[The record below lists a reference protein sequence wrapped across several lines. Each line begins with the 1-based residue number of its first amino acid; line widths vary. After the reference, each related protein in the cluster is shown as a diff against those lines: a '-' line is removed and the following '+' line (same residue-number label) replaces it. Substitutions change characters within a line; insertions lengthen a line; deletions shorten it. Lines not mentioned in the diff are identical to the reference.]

1 MSRIP
6 NIPEHSPGSTYAE
19 PMEPT
24 DPMADPPAEP
34 RSWDDLTGAL
44 RLLRAHA
51 GSPSFAELVRRVE
64 AVRAARGLPP
74 GERRPGRVTVYDA
87 FRDGRARLDVELL
100 ADLVRALGAADRVDD
115 WRRAHAA
122 VSARPGARVEPI
134 ATPGSAV
141 VVDMPESGAALIGRD
156 EMLARVAALL
166 DGPPRVIVV
175 TGLAG
180 AGKSALAVQ
189 AAHRYARAT
198 GASVR
203 QLGPAGWEVAA
214 EVGAALS
221 DVRTTGTPVLLAHDP
236 PDTGAIRSL
245 ASAADGWHLLVTA
258 RRVPELPEAAM
269 VRLDPLSLS
278 TARDLLAAA
287 AGPDGAA
294 RLAEDP
300 DRTDALIA
308 ACGTLP
314 LSLSITGGQIA
325 AQPGWSV
332 ADHLHRITQSGHP
345 MPALDAA
352 YRGLAP
358 DESLVLRRL
367 ALHPA
372 PLDLRTLATL
382 AGVDEDSALH
392 AVIGLE
398 DEHLVHRRDDGHYA
412 VHEVVR
418 RVVNEA
424 ADQDEPFSARR
435 AAVRRLADRLLAEA
449 GPAVAAVA
457 PHHRAPGGAVLPH
470 QAALRLLDERQE
482 VLVGTA
488 EIGADL
494 DLPDQVGALS
504 ALIAPY
510 LDLRAPA
517 GQAARVHSA
526 AMRVGSPESRAQ
538 AGRDL
543 GRALERLG
551 RFDEALAALVRARE
565 SGHDPRPAQTL
576 NRIGNVYK
584 RLGRADDAAASYRD
598 AVLVARTAGDPV
610 SEGRAEGNL
619 ADTLRVLGDPVGAR
633 AGYDRALRISE
644 AAGDTL
650 NLAIVTGNLA
660 LFLEQSGQA
669 EAAQSMVDRALTAAT
684 TLGDQGLVLRARMQ
698 HGRLLAAR
706 GEESGI
712 TLLRE
717 CRDEARRRGEAE
729 AEADAG
735 VSLGDSLLEAAADDP
750 GMVDQAEQ
758 AFTAALEQSI
768 TIHAGLI
775 TAQAT
780 TGLGR
785 VALAR
790 HRIDAARDHFG
801 RARSLAEHDPGETVR
816 ALIGLGA
823 CAAAEGD
830 QQEAAAIRREALVL
844 ATTAGLREQA
854 QLRDMLAG

>member
-1 MSRIP
+1 
-6 NIPEHSPGSTYAE
+6 
-19 PMEPT
+19 MEPT
-24 DPMADPPAEP
+24 DPPADP

-44 RLLRAHA
+44 RMLRAHA

-100 ADLVRALGAADRVDD
+100 ADLVRALGGADRVDD
-115 WRRAHAA
+115 WRRAHAT
-122 VSARPGARVEPI
+122 VSAGPGARVER
-134 ATPGSAV
+134 TSGSAM
-141 VVDMPESGAALIGRD
+141 VVDVPESGAALIGRD
-156 EMLARVAALL
+156 EGLAEVAALL

-180 AGKSALAVQ
+180 AGKSALAVE

-198 GASVR
+198 GALVR
-203 QLGPAGWEVAA
+203 QLGPIGWEVPVEMGASVA
-214 EVGAALS
+214 EVHT
-221 DVRTTGTPVLLAHDP
+221 DEHPTPVLVAHDP
-236 PDTGAIRSL
+236 SGTEEIRSL
-245 ASAADGWHLLVTA
+245 ASAATGWHLLVTA
-258 RRVPELPEAAM
+258 RRVPDMPQAAV
-269 VRLDPLSLS
+269 VRLDPLPLP
-278 TARDLLAAA
+278 TARALLAAA
-287 AGPDGAA
+287 AGPDGADL
-294 RLAEDP
+294 LAEDP

-314 LSLSITGGQIA
+314 LSLTITGGQIA

-398 DEHLVHRRDDGHYA
+398 DEHLIHRRDDGHYA

-424 ADQDEPFSARR
+424 AHQDEPFSARR
-435 AAVRRLADRLLAEA
+435 AAVRRLAERLLAET

-470 QAALRLLDERQE
+470 PTALRLLDRRQE

-488 EIGADL
+488 ELGADL

-517 GQAARVHSA
+517 GQAARMHSA
-526 AMRVGSPESRAQ
+526 AVRVGSPESRAQ
-538 AGRDL
+538 AGLDL

-551 RFDEALAALVRARE
+551 RFDEALAALVRTRE

-584 RLGRADDAAASYRD
+584 RLGRADDAAMSYRD
-598 AVLVARTAGDPV
+598 AVLVARTAGDPI

-619 ADTLRVLGDPVGAR
+619 ADTLRLLGDPVGAR

-650 NLAIVTGNLA
+650 HVAIVTGNLA
-660 LFLEQSGQA
+660 LFLEQSGQN
-669 EAAQSMVDRALTAAT
+669 EAAESMVGQALTAAT

-706 GEESGI
+706 GDRSGM

-717 CRDEARRRGEAE
+717 CRDDARRRGEAE

-735 VSLGDSLLEAAADDP
+735 VSLGDALIDASAEDPDLLDR
-750 GMVDQAEQ
+750 AEHV
-758 AFTAALEQSI
+758 FTAAWEQSI
-768 TIHAGLI
+768 AIHAGLI

-785 VALAR
+785 IALAR
-790 HRIDAARDHFG
+790 GQIAAAREHFD

-816 ALIGLGA
+816 ALIGLGE

-830 QQEAAAIRREALVL
+830 ATGAADTWREALAL
-844 ATTAGLREQA
+844 ARSAGLREQTL
-854 QLRDMLAG
+854 LRDLVAG

>member
-6 NIPEHSPGSTYAE
+6 NIPEHLPGSTYAD
-19 PMEPT
+19 PMEPI
-24 DPMADPPAEP
+24 DPPADP

-100 ADLVRALGAADRVDD
+100 ADLVRALGGADRVDD
-115 WRRAHAA
+115 WRRAHAR
-122 VSARPGARVEPI
+122 VSAGPGARVER
-134 ATPGSAV
+134 TPGSAIV
-141 VVDMPESGAALIGRD
+141 VAVPESGAALIGRD
-156 EMLARVAALL
+156 EALAEVAALL

-180 AGKSALAVQ
+180 AGKSALSLE
-189 AAHRYARAT
+189 AAHRFARAT
-198 GASVR
+198 GAPVR
-203 QLGPAGWEVAA
+203 QLGQTGWDAPA
-214 EVGAALS
+214 EVGASVSEIRAA
-221 DVRTTGTPVLLAHDP
+221 GTPLILAHDP
-236 PDTGAIRSL
+236 PDTEAIRAL
-245 ASAADGWHLLVTA
+245 ASAVTGWHLVVTA
-258 RRVPELPEAAM
+258 RRVPDMPEAAV
-269 VRLDPLSLS
+269 VRLDPLPLT
-278 TARDLLAAA
+278 TARELLAAA

-300 DRTDALIA
+300 TRTDALIA

-372 PLDLRTLATL
+372 ALDLRTLATL
-382 AGVDEDSALH
+382 AGMDEDGVLH

-398 DEHLVHRRDDGHYA
+398 DEHLIQRRDDGHYA

-424 ADQDEPFSARR
+424 TDQDEPFSARR
-435 AAVRRLADRLLAEA
+435 AAVQRLADRLVAEA

-457 PHHRAPGGAVLPH
+457 PHHRAPSGGALPH
-470 QAALRLLDERQE
+470 QTALRLLDRRQE

-488 EIGADL
+488 ELGADL
-494 DLPDQVGALS
+494 DLPEQVGALS

-526 AMRVGSPESRAQ
+526 AVRVGSPESRAQ

-584 RLGRADDAAASYRD
+584 RLGRADDAATSYRD
-598 AVLVARTAGDPV
+598 AVMVARTAGDPV

-619 ADTLRVLGDPVGAR
+619 ADTLRLLGDPSGAR

-650 NLAIVTGNLA
+650 NVAIVTGNLA

-669 EAAQSMVDRALTAAT
+669 EAAQTMVDRALTAAT
-684 TLGDQGLVLRARMQ
+684 TLGDQGMVLRARMQ

-706 GEESGI
+706 GDDSGI

-717 CRDEARRRGEAE
+717 CREQARRRGEAE

-735 VSLGDSLLEAAADDP
+735 VSLGDALLDAADPELVDP
-750 GMVDQAEQ
+750 AEQ
-758 AFTAALEQSI
+758 VFTGALEQSI
-768 TIHAGLI
+768 SIHAGLI

-785 VALAR
+785 VALIR
-790 HRIDAARDHFG
+790 GQVDAAREHFD

-823 CAAAEGD
+823 CAAAQGD
-830 QQEAAAIRREALVL
+830 DPGAVAARREALAL
-844 ATTAGLREQA
+844 AESAGLREEA
-854 QLRDMLAG
+854 QLRVLLAE